1 MSDYRGIS
9 ACKIINVYIKGKRKE
24 SMSVKHKKIRK
35 VLIANRGEIALRI
48 IRTVK
53 ELNLDAVAVY
63 EKPDSE
69 AHYIRLADDAV
80 FIGDR
85 PRKEYLDIDKIIW
98 AARKSG
104 ADAIHPGYGFLSE
117 NADFSAACEQAG
129 IIFIGPPPKVIRDMG
144 NKILARKIMKDAKVP
159 VIPGT
164 GDIADGITGIEQAI
178 SFAQKFGYP
187 VMLKAAAGGGGRGIR
202 KVGNEEE
209 LKMLLPVVRAETIS
223 AFNDDR
229 VYIEKCIES
238 PRHIEIQILA
248 DYHGHVIHLGSRDC
262 SIQRRHQKLLEIA
275 PADLP
280 ADVLEAMY
288 DAAITGA
295 RKAGYINAGTVE
307 FLVDSRTNEFWFM
320 EMNTRLQ
327 VEHTVTEELTGVDI
341 VRQQIRI
348 AEGNVLDIP
357 PERIHMMGKAI
368 QVRINAEDPKNNFMP
383 EGGKTLEVYQSPGGP
398 GVRLDGVVYQGYRIP
413 THYDSLMV
421 KMTVRG
427 YDWEQT
433 IQRLKRSLNN
443 FLIVGPKTTIP
454 FYLAICDEPDFKEG
468 KFDTDYIETHEQI
481 FNYPDQEREIAKLTK
496 LIAEIHAKKINPYV
510 Y

>member
-1 MSDYRGIS
+1 MPVKQR
-9 ACKIINVYIKGKRKE
+9 KIK
-24 SMSVKHKKIRK
+24 K

-53 ELNLDAVAVY
+53 ELGLEAVAVY
-63 EKPDSE
+63 EKTDSE
-69 AHYIRLADDAV
+69 SHYIRLADDAIM
-80 FIGDR
+80 IGDQ
-85 PRKEYLDIDKIIW
+85 PRKEYLNIDKIIW

-117 NADFSAACEQAG
+117 NADFSAACEDAG

-144 NKILARKIMKDAKVP
+144 NKVVARKIMEQAKVAT
-159 VIPGT
+159 VPGT
-164 GDIADGITGIEQAI
+164 GNLACGNTGIEQAVA
-178 SFAQKFGYP
+178 FAEKYGYP
-187 VMLKAAAGGGGRGIR
+187 VMLKASSGGGGRGIR
-202 KVGNEEE
+202 KINNEEE
-209 LKMLLPVVRAETIS
+209 LKTQMPLVRAETIS
-223 AFNDDR
+223 AFNDDSI
-229 VYIEKCIES
+229 YIEKCIES

-248 DYHGHVIHLGSRDC
+248 DYHGNVIHLGSRDC

-280 ADVLEAMY
+280 PDVLEAMY
-288 DAAITGA
+288 SAAIKGA
-295 RKAGYINAGTVE
+295 REAGYVNAGTVE
-307 FLVDSRTNEFWFM
+307 FLVDSKTNEFWFM

-327 VEHTVTEELTGVDI
+327 VEHTVTEELTGIDI
-341 VRQQIRI
+341 VRQQIKI
-348 AEGNVLDIP
+348 AEGDALEIP
-357 PERIHMMGKAI
+357 AERIHMLGKAI

-413 THYDSLMV
+413 TDYDSLMV

-454 FYLAICDEPDFKEG
+454 FYLAICDEPDFKAG
-468 KFDTDYIETHEQI
+468 KFDTSYLETHEEI
-481 FNYPDQEREIAKLTK
+481 FNYPEQEREVAKLTK
-496 LIAEIHAKKINPYV
+496 LIAEIHARKMNPYA

>member
-1 MSDYRGIS
+1 MP
-9 ACKIINVYIKGKRKE
+9 VEKRKI
-24 SMSVKHKKIRK
+24 KK

-53 ELNLDAVAVY
+53 ELGLEAIAVY

-69 AHYIRLADDAV
+69 SNYIRLADDAIL
-80 FIGDR
+80 IGDR

-98 AARKSG
+98 AARKTG

-117 NADFSAACEQAG
+117 NADFSAACEKAG
-129 IIFIGPPPKVIRDMG
+129 IIFIGPPPQVIRDMG
-144 NKILARKIMKDAKVP
+144 DKVVARKVMETANVP
-159 VIPGT
+159 TIPGT
-164 GDIADGITGIEQAI
+164 GNLAPGIDGINQAKA
-178 SFAQKFGYP
+178 FTDKYGYP
-187 VMLKAAAGGGGRGIR
+187 IMLKASAGGGGRGIR
-202 KVGNEEE
+202 KVNNEDE
-209 LKMLLPVVRAETIS
+209 LKAQLPQVRSETRS
-223 AFNDDR
+223 AFNDDSI
-229 VYIEKCIES
+229 YIEKCIES

-248 DYHGHVIHLGSRDC
+248 DHHGNIIHLGSRDC

-275 PADLP
+275 PANLP
-280 ADVLEAMY
+280 GNVLDAMY
-288 DAAITGA
+288 DAAIKGA
-295 RKAGYINAGTVE
+295 RQVGYVNAGTVE
-307 FLVDSRTNEFWFM
+307 FLVNAKTNEFWFM

-341 VRQQIRI
+341 VRQQIKI

-357 PERIHMMGKAI
+357 AERIHMMGKAV

-383 EGGKTLEVYQSPGGP
+383 EGGKILEVYHSPGGP

-413 THYDSLMV
+413 TDYDSLMV

-433 IQRLKRSLNN
+433 IQRLKRALNN

-454 FYLAICDEPDFKEG
+454 FYLAICDEPDFQAG
-468 KFDTDYIETHEQI
+468 SFDTSYLETHDQI
-481 FNYPDQEREIAKLTK
+481 FNYPEQEREVAKLAK
-496 LIAEIHAKKINPYV
+496 LIAEIHARKINPYAF
-510 Y
+510 